1 MSEHFAETFE
11 LIVRSEKMNS
21 THPSP
26 ILLQCQGAM
35 GNFVTLPLFHLALV
49 RRKVKEEGVS
59 ELACN
64 SVKNI
69 EF

>member
-1 MSEHFAETFE
+1 
-11 LIVRSEKMNS
+11 MNS

-26 ILLQCQGAM
+26 ILLQYQGAM
-35 GNFVTLPLFHLALV
+35 GDCVTLPLFHLALV

-59 ELACN
+59 EPACN